1 MPAGVILLLIIA
13 VLIYFGLLQRVL
25 DRMHMTD
32 SMAIIFIGAMVVGS
46 FLPNIPL
53 GTGISVNI
61 GGGVVPIV
69 IAIYLIL
76 TSDTNE
82 EKVRSIIAS
91 IITGAAIYIAGKL
104 LPAEPGTMVIDPII
118 AFSLLAGV
126 IAYLFGRSRRG
137 AFIAGISGI
146 IISDIISASGIL
158 ARPVGT
164 VIGGAGILDA
174 TVISG
179 LIAVGLCE
187 IVGETGEKLK
197 GGSWA
202 KKKPK
207 EESSLTSM
215 LAKGGKSQEEGE
227 DSERDE

>member
-1 MPAGVILLLIIA
+1 MPAGVILLLLIA

-53 GTGISVNI
+53 GARMSINI
-61 GGGVVPIV
+61 GGGIVPIILAV
-69 IAIYLIL
+69 YLIA
-76 TSDTNE
+76 TSDTNA

-91 IITGAAIYIAGKL
+91 VITGAAIYIAGKL
-104 LPAEPGTMVIDPII
+104 LPAEPGTMIIDPII
-118 AFSLLAGV
+118 AFAALAGI
-126 IAYLFGRSRRG
+126 IAYIFGRSRRG
-137 AFIAGISGI
+137 AFIAGTLGI
-146 IISDIISASGIL
+146 IISDIISALGIT
-158 ARPVGT
+158 ARPIGT
-164 VIGGAGILDA
+164 IIGGAGILDA
-174 TVISG
+174 AVISG
-179 LIAVGLCE
+179 VIAVGLCE

-207 EESSLTSM
+207 DESSLTSM
-215 LAKGGKSQEEGE
+215 LIKHGKSGEEGE
-227 DSERDE
+227 NSERDD